1 MAAPCVSSTTSSP
14 VFKYSC
20 ANLRID
26 VGHVAVYLRKVLQF
40 CSVGA
45 KCYNFAA
52 RMCNV
57 VTSLLVASMQVMVS
71 GGRRLTHMA
80 V

>member
-1 MAAPCVSSTTSSP
+1 MTRVKSTRSSP

-26 VGHVAVYLRKVLQF
+26 VGHVAVYLHTN
-40 CSVGA
+40 
-45 KCYNFAA
+45 CYNFAV
-52 RMCNV
+52 RECDV
-57 VTSLLVASMQVMVS
+57 IKPLLVAGVPVMVIGTAAQVMA
-71 GGRRLTHMA
+71 HMA